1 MGRTCFSLLLKVPS
15 GFFCQTIYILYI
27 IYYREKSS
35 SSYSEKSFGLRLLRH
50 AFERIVFELPAVVA
64 GSDKAALGAEIR
76 FVVEL
81 PGVDTVGAESVDLF
95 SEQHAGH
102 LLFCYYTAA
111 WRKFPARIFR
121 RRGASSGASG
131 QRSGRQ
137 QRGRRRRKAGEGQ
150 HGREQAMQQLCGK
163 VTVRTK
169 PRRLPEAHGL
179 KMDAKPAPA
188 HQKGAGGLCAG
199 AGEQQNAAGKL
210 ERAAGQRLA
219 SRFGSRAVS
228 RRRAARRASTRKRR

>member
-1 MGRTCFSLLLKVPS
+1 MKIQLNPDFH
-15 GFFCQTIYILYI
+15 GFYLTFKGGYTLTIRILYLQGKI
-27 IYYREKSS
+27 QLVI
-35 SSYSEKSFGLRLLRH
+35 FGKILWLAALRH

-121 RRGASSGASG
+121 RRGASSA
-131 QRSGRQ
+131 
-137 QRGRRRRKAGEGQ
+137 
-150 HGREQAMQQLCGK
+150 QA
-163 VTVRTK
+163 VN
-169 PRRLPEAHGL
+169 
-179 KMDAKPAPA
+179 APA
-188 HQKGAGGLCAG
+188 DSS
-199 AGEQQNAAGKL
+199 AAGDGAKQ
-210 ERAAGQRLA
+210 A
-219 SRFGSRAVS
+219 
-228 RRRAARRASTRKRR
+228 RASTAESRPCSSFAEK